1 MDPAAEA
8 ARLAILVAED
18 DALLAADLDETI
30 RRSGHI
36 CLGPA
41 GSLSEILQ
49 LIEAHRVDAAI
60 LDVRLRH
67 GEKVYP
73 VADLLAGRGIPFAFV
88 TAYGLGHVDPR
99 YAHCRILPKP
109 VLPAELELLLQ
120 ELTQSPQPAPRATQ
134 PRLAD
139 ELRSAD
145 AGGIPDV

>member
-1 MDPAAEA
+1 MDPAAKL

-18 DALLAADLDETI
+18 DALLAADLEETV
-30 RRSGHI
+30 RRCGHA

-41 GSLSEILQ
+41 GSLAEVLQ
-49 LIEAHRVDAAI
+49 LAEANRVDAAI

-88 TAYGLGHVDPR
+88 TAYGSAHVDPR

-109 VLPAELELLLQ
+109 VLREELELLVQ
-120 ELTQSPQPAPRATQ
+120 ELTRSPEPASPRPRHGLPAAPR
-134 PRLAD
+134 
-139 ELRSAD
+139 
-145 AGGIPDV
+145 

>member
-1 MDPAAEA
+1 MDPATEG
-8 ARLAILVAED
+8 ARLAILAAED

-30 RRSGHI
+30 RRCGHV

-41 GSLSEILQ
+41 GSLSEVLQ
-49 LIEAHRVDAAI
+49 LFEANRVDAAI

-88 TAYGLGHVDPR
+88 TAYGSGHVDPR

-109 VLPAELELLLQ
+109 LLPTELELLLQ
-120 ELTQSPQPAPRATQ
+120 ELTRRAEPAPQGHAAA
-134 PRLAD
+134 PH
-139 ELRSAD
+139 
-145 AGGIPDV
+145 

>member
-1 MDPAAEA
+1 MDPAAKL

-18 DALLAADLDETI
+18 DALLAADLEETI
-30 RRSGHI
+30 RRCGHT

-41 GSLSEILQ
+41 GSLAEVLQ
-49 LIEAHRVDAAI
+49 LAGANRIDAAI

-88 TAYGLGHVDPR
+88 TAYGSAHVDPR

-109 VLPAELELLLQ
+109 VLREELELLVQ
-120 ELTQSPQPAPRATQ
+120 ELTRSPESAPPGPCHGLPAAAR
-134 PRLAD
+134 
-139 ELRSAD
+139 
-145 AGGIPDV
+145 

>member
-1 MDPAAEA
+1 MDPAAKF

-18 DALLAADLDETI
+18 DALLAADLEETV
-30 RRSGHI
+30 RRCGHT

-41 GSLSEILQ
+41 GSLAEVLQ
-49 LIEAHRVDAAI
+49 FIEANRIDAAI

-88 TAYGLGHVDPR
+88 TAYGSAHVDPR

-109 VLPAELELLLQ
+109 VLREELELLVQ
-120 ELTQSPQPAPRATQ
+120 ELTRSPEPALPRPCHGLPAAPR
-134 PRLAD
+134 
-139 ELRSAD
+139 
-145 AGGIPDV
+145 